1 MQITKENSDNLNAVV
16 KVNIDK
22 SDYSEKVDKILKDYR
37 KTANIPGF
45 RKGHVPMGMIK
56 RQYGQ
61 AVLADE
67 VNKLIQESLNNYL
80 TEEKLDILGN
90 PIPKEQEDF
99 SWDSDDYS
107 FEFELGLA
115 PEINIDFNNKK
126 AITHYKISADKEM
139 IDDQIKLIQRQFGK
153 LVSQTEVKEGFTLV
167 GKFTN
172 EEEGIENETS
182 FKLEDLK
189 GKKNKTSFLGAKT
202 GDTIQVNT
210 KGLFEKEEQLATF
223 LGLEEDKAKDL
234 DVDVNFEITE
244 INEEVPHELNQE
256 LFDKYTREEGKITS
270 EEELKNFIKEQ
281 AAEQFVQHSDQQLL
295 NDTTEYLL
303 ESTKFDLPTE
313 FLQKWIQ
320 ISGEKELTKEEA
332 KEEFEKSEKGIR
344 YQLIEAKII
353 KDNDIQVK
361 PEEVKDMMKERIKM
375 QMAQY
380 GGASFSDEQMDQF
393 ANQMLSNQEE
403 ARKISEQV
411 MSGKILDLLKEKLK
425 LKEKEVSFKKF
436 ADEVYK

>member
-1 MQITKENSDNLNAVV
+1 MQITKENLDNLNAVV
-16 KVNIDK
+16 KIDIEQN
-22 SDYSEKVDKILKDYR
+22 DYSQKVDKILKDYR

-80 TEEKLDILGN
+80 NEEKLDILGN
-90 PIPKEQEDF
+90 PIPKEQENF
-99 SWDSDDYS
+99 SWENNDYT
-107 FEFELGLA
+107 FEFEIGLA

-139 IDDQIKLIQRQFGK
+139 VNDQIKLIQRQFGK
-153 LVSQTEVKEGFTLV
+153 LVTQNEVKESFTLV

-182 FKLEDLK
+182 FKLEDIQ
-189 GKKNKTSFLGAKT
+189 GKKTKKSLLGAKV
-202 GDTIQVNT
+202 GDSVQLNT

-223 LGLEEDKAKDL
+223 LGIEEEKAKKL
-234 DVDVNFEITE
+234 AVDVTFEITE

-295 NDTTEYLL
+295 NDITTYLL
-303 ESTKFDLPTE
+303 EATSFELPAE

-320 ISGEKELTKEEA
+320 ISGEKALSEEEA
-332 KEEFEKSEKGIR
+332 KAEFEKSEKGIR

-353 KDNDIQVK
+353 KENDIRVK
-361 PEEVKDMMKERIKM
+361 PEEVKEMMKERIKM

-393 ANQMLSNQEE
+393 ANQMLGNQEE

-411 MSGKILDLLKEKLK
+411 MSSKILSLLKEKLK

-436 ADEVYK
+436 ADEAYK

>member
-1 MQITKENSDNLNAVV
+1 MQITKENTDNLNAVV
-16 KVNIDK
+16 KVNVEKKDYTDK
-22 SDYSEKVDKILKDYR
+22 VEKILKDYR

-67 VNKLIQESLNNYL
+67 VNKLIQESLNKFI

-90 PIPKEQEDF
+90 PIPKVQDDF
-99 SWDSDDYS
+99 SWDAEDYQ

-126 AITHYKISADKEM
+126 AITHYKISADDAM
-139 IDDQIKLIQRQFGK
+139 VDDQIKLIQRQYGK
-153 LVSQTEVKEGFTLV
+153 MVSKDTVEDGLTILA
-167 GKFTN
+167 KFSN
-172 EEEGIENETS
+172 ADESIENETS

-189 GKKNKTSFLGAKT
+189 SKKNKELFTGAKV
-202 GDTIQVNT
+202 GDTLQVES
-210 KGLFEKEEQLATF
+210 KKLFKDADSTAKH
-223 LGLEEDKAKDL
+223 LGIDADKAKDL
-234 DVDVNFEITE
+234 EVQLDVEIVE
-244 INEEVPHELNQE
+244 VNEEIPHELNQE
-256 LFDKYTREEGKITS
+256 LFDKYAGEEGKISS
-270 EEELKNFIKEQ
+270 EKELKNFIKEQ

-295 NDTTEYLL
+295 NDITEYLL
-303 ESTKFDLPTE
+303 ENTDFELPKE
-313 FLQKWIQ
+313 FLQKWIK
-320 ISGEKELTKEEA
+320 ISGEKELTEEEA

-353 KDNDIQVK
+353 KENDIQVK
-361 PEEVKDMMKERIKM
+361 PEEVKDMMKDRIRM

-380 GGASFSDEQMDQF
+380 GGANFPEEQMEQF
-393 ANQMLSNQEE
+393 ANQMLSNQDE
-403 ARKISEQV
+403 ARKVSEQV
-411 MSGKILDLLKEKLK
+411 MSNKILSLLKEKLN

>member
-1 MQITKENSDNLNAVV
+1 MQITKENSGNLNAVV

-22 SDYSEKVDKILKDYR
+22 NDYSEKVDKILKDYR

-80 TEEKLDILGN
+80 AEEKLDILGN

-99 SWDSDDYS
+99 SWDNDDYT

-189 GKKNKTSFLGAKT
+189 GKKNKKSFLGANT

-210 KGLFEKEEQLATF
+210 KALFEKEEQLATF
-223 LGLEEDKAKDL
+223 LGVEEDKTKDL

-295 NDTTEYLL
+295 NDATEYLL

-320 ISGEKELTKEEA
+320 ISGDKELTEEEA

-344 YQLIEAKII
+344 YQLIEANII
-353 KDNDIQVK
+353 KEHDIQVK

>member
-1 MQITKENSDNLNAVV
+1 MQITKENTDNLNAVV

-22 SDYSEKVDKILKDYR
+22 NDYSDKVDKILKDYR

-67 VNKLIQESLNNYL
+67 VNKLLQESLNKYL

-90 PIPKEQEDF
+90 PIPKEQNDF
-99 SWDSDDYS
+99 SWDNEEYT

-126 AITHYKISADKEM
+126 AITHYKIHADKEM
-139 IDDQIKLIQRQFGK
+139 INDQIKLIQRQFGK
-153 LVSQTEVKEGFTLV
+153 LVSQNEVKEGFTLV

-172 EEEGIENETS
+172 EDEGIENETS

-189 GKKNKTSFLGAKT
+189 GKKNKKSFIGAKV
-202 GDTIQVNT
+202 GDTVQLNT
-210 KGLFEKEEQLATF
+210 KDLFEKEAQLATF
-223 LGLEEDKAKDL
+223 LGLEEGKAKDL
-234 DVDVNFEITE
+234 NIEVNFEIEE

-256 LFDKYTREEGKITS
+256 LFDKYTGEEGKITS
-270 EEELKNFIKEQ
+270 EEELKNHIKEQ
-281 AAEQFVQHSDQQLL
+281 AAEQFKQHSEQQLL

-303 ESTKFDLPTE
+303 ESTKFDLPAE

-320 ISGEKELTKEEA
+320 ISGEKELSEEEA
-332 KEEFEKSEKGIR
+332 KEEYEKSEKGIR

-353 KDNDIQVK
+353 TENDIQVK
-361 PEEVKDMMKERIKM
+361 PEEVRAMMKERIKM

-380 GGASFSDEQMDQF
+380 GGASFTDEQMNQF
-393 ANQMLSNQEE
+393 TEQMLSNQEE

-411 MSGKILDLLKEKLK
+411 MSNKILNLLKDKLN

>member
-1 MQITKENSDNLNAVV
+1 MQITKENTDNLNAVV
-16 KVNIDK
+16 KVNVEKKDYTDK
-22 SDYSEKVDKILKDYR
+22 VEKILKDYR

-67 VNKLIQESLNNYL
+67 VNKLIQESLNKFI

-90 PIPKEQEDF
+90 PIPKVQDDF
-99 SWDSDDYS
+99 SWDAEDYQ

-126 AITHYKISADKEM
+126 AITHYKISADDAM
-139 IDDQIKLIQRQFGK
+139 VDDQIKLIQRQYGK
-153 LVSQTEVKEGFTLV
+153 MVSKDTVEDGLTILA
-167 GKFTN
+167 KFSN
-172 EEEGIENETS
+172 ADESIENETS

-189 GKKNKTSFLGAKT
+189 SKKNKELFTGAKV
-202 GDTIQVNT
+202 GDTLQVES
-210 KGLFEKEEQLATF
+210 KKLFKDADSTAKH
-223 LGLEEDKAKDL
+223 LGIDADKAKDL
-234 DVDVNFEITE
+234 EVQLDVEIVE
-244 INEEVPHELNQE
+244 VNEEIPHELNQE
-256 LFDKYTREEGKITS
+256 LFDKYAGEEGKISS
-270 EEELKNFIKEQ
+270 EKELKNFIKDQ

-295 NDTTEYLL
+295 NDITEYLL
-303 ESTKFDLPTE
+303 ENTDFELPKE
-313 FLQKWIQ
+313 FLQKWIK
-320 ISGEKELTKEEA
+320 ISGEKELTEEEA

-353 KDNDIQVK
+353 KENDIQVK
-361 PEEVKDMMKERIKM
+361 PEEVKNMMKDRIRM

-380 GGASFSDEQMDQF
+380 GGANFPEEQMEQF
-393 ANQMLSNQEE
+393 ANQMLSNQDE
-403 ARKISEQV
+403 ARKVSEQV
-411 MSGKILDLLKEKLK
+411 MSNKILSLLKEKLN

>member
-189 GKKNKTSFLGAKT
+189 GKKNKKSFLGAKT

-223 LGLEEDKAKDL
+223 LGLDEDKAKDL

>member
-1 MQITKENSDNLNAVV
+1 MQITKENTDNLNAVV
-16 KVNIDK
+16 KVNVEKQDYTDK
-22 SDYSEKVDKILKDYR
+22 VEKILKDYR

-67 VNKLIQESLNNYL
+67 VNKLIQESLNKFL

-90 PIPKEQEDF
+90 PIPKAQDDF
-99 SWDSDDYS
+99 SWDNDNYE
-107 FEFELGLA
+107 FEFEVGLA
-115 PEINIDFNNKK
+115 PEINIDFSNKK
-126 AITHYKISADKEM
+126 AITHYKIAADDAM
-139 IDDQIKLIQRQFGK
+139 IDDQIKLIQRQYGK
-153 LVSQTEVKEGFTLV
+153 MVSQNEIKEGYTILA
-167 GKFTN
+167 KFINTD
-172 EEEGIENETS
+172 EGIENESS

-189 GKKNKTSFLGAKT
+189 GKKNKELFKGAKT
-202 GDTIQVNT
+202 GDTLQVSS
-210 KGLFEKEEQLATF
+210 KKLFAEDNKLAIH
-223 LGLEEDKAKDL
+223 LGIEAEKAKDL
-234 DVDVNFEITE
+234 DIQLNVDVVE
-244 INEEVPHELNQE
+244 INEEIPHELNQE
-256 LFDKYTREEGKITS
+256 LFDKYAGKEGKINS
-270 EEELKNFIKEQ
+270 EKELKNFIKEQ

-295 NDTTEYLL
+295 NDVTEHLL
-303 ESTKFDLPTE
+303 ANTKFDLPVE

-320 ISGEKELTKEEA
+320 ISGEKELSEEEA

-361 PEEVKDMMKERIKM
+361 PEEVKEMMKDRIRM

-380 GGASFSDEQMDQF
+380 GGANFPDEQMEQF
-393 ANQMLSNQEE
+393 ANQMLSNQDE
-403 ARKISEQV
+403 ARKVSEQV
-411 MSGKILDLLKEKLK
+411 MSNKILALLKEKLN